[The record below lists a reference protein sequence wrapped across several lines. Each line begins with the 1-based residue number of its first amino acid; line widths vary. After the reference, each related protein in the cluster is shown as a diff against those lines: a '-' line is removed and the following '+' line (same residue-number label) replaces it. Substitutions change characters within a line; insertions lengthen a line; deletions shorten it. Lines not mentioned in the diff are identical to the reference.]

1 MAGNSIMSKTAAPP
15 LSSSAA
21 TTHTGSQRLVQSLSA
36 LKHRNYRLYWFG
48 QLASVLAQNMEAVAQ
63 SWLVLEITNSPLLLG
78 LTGLTFTIPTVALTL
93 LGGAIADRAD
103 RRRIMIAAQVGSA
116 VIFLIL
122 TALVILQWVALWHVM
137 VLAFFTGCVRAFDR
151 PSRMALLPQMVPKE
165 DIPNAVAIGGTIWQL
180 NKLVG
185 PAVAGMLIYW
195 VGIGPTYFVCFLAS
209 ALAIL
214 LWLAIH
220 LDGGPVQST
229 SRGLLKDMAEGLS
242 FIRQNEIYWV
252 FIGMTF
258 FNSVFGMSYVIMMPV
273 FARNVLNVGSQGF
286 GFLQSAGG
294 GGALAGVL
302 LAAYLSHFR
311 GKGLQAING
320 AVIFGVTLILF
331 AMSNW
336 FPLSL
341 IAAFALGMAGQ
352 FYMTTIHAIMQMNLP
367 NELRGR
373 VMGIHGLAWEL
384 MPIGGLISGAIAEF
398 AGAPTAV
405 AFGGIMV
412 GGMAFAVAVAMPRI
426 RRLEQ

>member
-1 MAGNSIMSKTAAPP
+1 MAGNSLMSKTSAPP
-15 LSSSAA
+15 LSQSA
-21 TTHTGSQRLVQSLSA
+21 THTLSGSERVVQSLSA
-36 LKHRNYRLYWFG
+36 LRHRNYRLYWFG

-103 RRRIMIAAQVGSA
+103 RRRIMILAQSGSA
-116 VIFLIL
+116 LIFLTL
-122 TALVILQWVALWHVM
+122 TALVMLGSVALWHVM
-137 VLAFFTGCVRAFDR
+137 VLAFLTGCVRAFDR

-185 PAVAGMLIYW
+185 PAVAGMLIYLF
-195 VGIGPTYFVCFLAS
+195 GIGPTYLVCFLAS
-209 ALAIL
+209 AVAIG
-214 LWLAIH
+214 LWLAIQ
-220 LDGGPVQST
+220 LDGRRIEST

-273 FARNVLNVGSQGF
+273 FARNVLHVGSQGF

-320 AVIFGVTLILF
+320 AVVFGVTLILF
-331 AMSNW
+331 ALSNW

-341 IAAFALGMAGQ
+341 VAAFALGMAGQ

-405 AFGGIMV
+405 AFGGLMV
-412 GGMAFAVAVAMPRI
+412 GGMAFVVALAMPTI

>member
-1 MAGNSIMSKTAAPP
+1 MAGNSLMSK
-15 LSSSAA
+15 SSAQPLA
-21 TTHTGSQRLVQSLSA
+21 AAEPGAISGSQRMVQSLSA

-63 SWLVLEITNSPLLLG
+63 SWLVLELTNSPLLLG

-103 RRRIMIAAQVGSA
+103 RRRIMILAQSGSA
-116 VIFLIL
+116 LIFLLL
-122 TALVILQWVALWHVM
+122 TTLVLLGWVALWHVM

-195 VGIGPTYFVCFLAS
+195 VGIGPTYFVCFAAS
-209 ALAIL
+209 ALAIG
-214 LWLAIH
+214 LWLAIN
-220 LDGGPVQST
+220 LDGKPVVSN
-229 SRGLLKDMAEGLS
+229 SHGLLKDMAEGLS

-273 FARNVLNVGSQGF
+273 FARNVLHVGSQGF

-302 LAAYLSHFR
+302 VAAYLSHFR
-311 GKGLQAING
+311 GKGLQALNG
-320 AVIFGVTLILF
+320 AVVFGVALILF
-331 AMSNW
+331 ALSNW

-398 AGAPTAV
+398 AGAPVAV
-405 AFGGIMV
+405 AFGGMMV
-412 GGMAFAVAVAMPRI
+412 GGMAFVVAVAMPTI

>member
-1 MAGNSIMSKTAAPP
+1 MTNDFAMSKTAETP
-15 LSSSAA
+15 LPISAA
-21 TTHTGSQRLVQSLSA
+21 KTHSGGQRLLQSLSA
-36 LKHRNYRLYWFG
+36 LKHRNYRLYWLG

-63 SWLVLEITNSPLLLG
+63 SWLVLELTNSPLLLG

-103 RRRIMIAAQVGSA
+103 RRRIMILAQAGSA
-116 VIFLIL
+116 MIFLFLTGLVIFN
-122 TALVILQWVALWHVM
+122 WVALWHVM
-137 VLAFFTGCVRAFDR
+137 VLAFCTGCVRAFDR

-165 DIPNAVAIGGTIWQL
+165 DIANAVAIGGTIWQL

-185 PAVAGMLIYW
+185 PALAGILIYL

-209 ALAIL
+209 ITAIG

-220 LDGGPVQST
+220 VDGRPIESS
-229 SRGLLKDMAEGLS
+229 SRGLLKDMAEGLK

-273 FARNVLNVGSQGF
+273 FARNVLHVGSQGF

-320 AVIFGVTLILF
+320 AVVFAVTLLLF
-331 AMSNW
+331 ALSNW
-336 FPLSL
+336 FTLSL

-352 FYMTTIHAIMQMNLP
+352 FYMTTIHAILQMNLP

-398 AGAPTAV
+398 AGAPIAV
-405 AFGGIMV
+405 AFGGLMV
-412 GGMAFAVAVAMPRI
+412 GGMAFVVAVAMPTI

>member
-1 MAGNSIMSKTAAPP
+1 
-15 LSSSAA
+15 
-21 TTHTGSQRLVQSLSA
+21 
-36 LKHRNYRLYWFG
+36 
-48 QLASVLAQNMEAVAQ
+48 
-63 SWLVLEITNSPLLLG
+63 
-78 LTGLTFTIPTVALTL
+78 LTFTIPTVALTL
-93 LGGAIADRAD
+93 IGGAIADRAD
-103 RRRIMIAAQVGSA
+103 RRRIMILAQAGSA
-116 VIFLIL
+116 MIFLVL
-122 TALVILQWVALWHVM
+122 TALVIFNWVALWHVM

-185 PAVAGMLIYW
+185 PAIAGMLIYW
-195 VGIGPTYFVCFLAS
+195 VGIGATYLVCFLAS
-209 ALAIL
+209 ATAIG
-214 LWLAIH
+214 LWLGIS
-220 LDGGPVQST
+220 LQGRPVQST
-229 SRGLLKDMAEGLS
+229 SRGLLKDMAEGLI

-273 FARNVLNVGSQGF
+273 FARNVLHVGAQGF

-302 LAAYLSHFR
+302 FAAYLSHRR

-320 AVIFGVTLILF
+320 ALVFGVTLILF

-336 FPLSL
+336 FTLSL

-352 FYMTTIHAIMQMNLP
+352 FYMTTIHAILQMNLP

-384 MPIGGLISGAIAEF
+384 MPIGGLIAGAIAEF
-398 AGAPTAV
+398 AGAPAAV
-405 AFGGIMV
+405 AFGGVMV
-412 GGMAFAVAVAMPRI
+412 GGMAFVVAIAMPTI

>member
-1 MAGNSIMSKTAAPP
+1 LVLTGRRIRKQWPALYEQNRRTAAVSRRHNPFGQP
-15 LSSSAA
+15 EIA
-21 TTHTGSQRLVQSLSA
+21 QSLSA

-48 QLASVLAQNMEAVAQ
+48 HWLRCWRKHAAVAQ
-63 SWLVLEITNSPLLLG
+63 SWLVLELPISRCLAHR
-78 LTGLTFTIPTVALTL
+78 LTFTIPTVALTL

-103 RRRIMIAAQVGSA
+103 RRRIMIVAQAGSA

-122 TALVILQWVALWHVM
+122 TALVILPWVALWHVM

-294 GGALAGVL
+294 GGALAGAAGGL
-302 LAAYLSHFR
+302 LEPF
-311 GKGLQAING
+311 GKGL
-320 AVIFGVTLILF
+320 
-331 AMSNW
+331 W
-336 FPLSL
+336 
-341 IAAFALGMAGQ
+341 
-352 FYMTTIHAIMQMNLP
+352 H
-367 NELRGR
+367 
-373 VMGIHGLAWEL
+373 
-384 MPIGGLISGAIAEF
+384 
-398 AGAPTAV
+398 
-405 AFGGIMV
+405 
-412 GGMAFAVAVAMPRI
+412 
-426 RRLEQ
+426 